1 MPAFTLDICRFRL
14 TFTEGAAILLV
25 GHNAVATGMGAL
37 LYISHG
43 LDSPERLI
51 AQPDNP
57 FKFRHPVSAANNTIS
72 LPQDE
77 LPP

>member
-14 TFTEGAAILLV
+14 TFTEGAAILV
-25 GHNAVATGMGAL
+25 IGHNAVATRMGAL

-51 AQPDNP
+51 AQPGNP
-57 FKFRHPVSAANNTIS
+57 FKVSTS
-72 LPQDE
+72 RCGREQHHFSR
-77 LPP
+77 